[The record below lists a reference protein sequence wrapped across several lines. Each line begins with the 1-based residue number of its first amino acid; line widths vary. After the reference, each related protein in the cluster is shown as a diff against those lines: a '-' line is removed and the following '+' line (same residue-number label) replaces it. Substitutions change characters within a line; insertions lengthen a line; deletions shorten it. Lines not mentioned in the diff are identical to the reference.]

1 MKTKNLIVI
10 AFIAF
15 LGGMFLW
22 PQNTVVKL
30 SEERIT
36 SPVVL
41 APRTTEEE
49 NTISVYKKTKEA
61 VIFISTVSMTVDPF
75 DWFPQYK
82 QQQGSGSGV
91 IIDAK
96 KGIVLTNLHVISN
109 AQKIE
114 IFLSDSKSYQAE
126 LLGMDSSSDLAV
138 LQILNPPSEIYDVK
152 LGDSD
157 HLEVGQR
164 VFAIGNPFGL
174 NRTLTTGI
182 VSSLD
187 RTLKTA
193 ENTYLKGLIQTD
205 AAINPGNSGGP
216 LLDSNGDLIG
226 INTVILSQSGD
237 SAGIGFAIPINR
249 IKKILPELMKT
260 GKVLRPDFGWVL
272 ADTNQGP
279 VVRRVFQDSPAAKA
293 EVQGLERHINKGF
306 IQSFYLDYRSAD
318 LIYKINGNRV
328 SNKLDVETIIESLEP
343 EQSLE
348 FEFRTGGVNGPAK
361 TINLKPEW
369 R

>member
-1 MKTKNLIVI
+1 MKIKYLVL
-10 AFIAF
+10 IAF
-15 LGGMFLW
+15 LAFIGGAYLL
-22 PQNTVVKL
+22 PPSNQIELPKPATNII
-30 SEERIT
+30 S
-36 SPVVL
+36 

-49 NTISVYKKTKEA
+49 NTIAVYKKTNQA

-82 QQQGSGSGV
+82 QQQGSGSGI

-96 KGIVLTNLHVISN
+96 NGIVLTNLHVISN

-114 IFLSDSKSYQAE
+114 IFLSDSKSYQAK
-126 LLGMDSSSDLAV
+126 LLGMDASSDLAV
-138 LQILNPPSEIYDVK
+138 LQIIDPPAEIFDIQ

-157 HLEVGQR
+157 LLEVGQR

-216 LLDSNGDLIG
+216 LLDSNGNLIG

-249 IKKILPELMKT
+249 IRKILPELIKN
-260 GKVLRPDFGWVL
+260 GKILRPDFGWVL

-279 VVRRVFQDSPAAKA
+279 VVRRVFPDSPAAQA
-293 EVQGLERHINKGF
+293 EVQGLERHISKGYL
-306 IQSFYLDYRSAD
+306 QSFYLDYQSAD
-318 LIYKINGNRV
+318 LIYKIGGERV
-328 SNKLDVETIIESLEP
+328 NNKLEVENLIEKLEP
-343 EQSLE
+343 EETLE
-348 FEFRTGGVNGPAK
+348 FEFRRGGINGTPK
-361 TINLKPEW
+361 IIKLKPEW